1 MQPYPGVQRLLFGVF
16 SQAFIT
22 KRHLSAYPKPL
33 ELTGCVSSLPQA
45 WDLGKGFKITQ
56 VEQSGVLVLILTL
69 LSSAGLAAM

>member
-1 MQPYPGVQRLLFGVF
+1 MF

-33 ELTGCVSSLPQA
+33 ELTISSLPQA